1 MDALIEVSSA
11 EFNED
16 LFKRVKSLLKN
27 IGKGEITIKVNN
39 TSSSILRQETQEQA
53 RERIENAIND
63 KDAGN
68 FISYTAEEFLKF
80 SKDLAEA
87 R

>member
-39 TSSSILRQETQEQA
+39 SPSGILRHETQEQT
-53 RERIENAIND
+53 RERIENAISETEPR
-63 KDAGN
+63 N
-68 FISYTAEEFLKF
+68 FISYTAEEFIKF
-80 SKDLAEA
+80 SKELAEA